1 MRKSIFVTT
10 TLVASTLSLSM
21 AGGISQ
27 AQAGTLVPQE
37 EGEIQLANL
46 DVTCLSSINPKCINT
61 NLGKNAYT
69 VTSLNYDSQ
78 FSVSRLFVD
87 KRSTVNDY
95 AAFGIKFLAD
105 DEGTN
110 PTVLQE
116 YWLRP
121 VAYSAPVTTK
131 SNPTT
136 STKMQNGVT
145 APAGAT
151 VGTNTTKTSPT
162 STTTTDIK
170 GNNITTDFTVVQTT
184 VTREIQVDQK
194 VTKPV
199 LDAKGNPV
207 IDSKTKQPKTQQVT
221 IKVPKLVQDIT
232 TTTTTQ
238 KTTVTPPKAVE
249 NGRLEVGKFQFD
261 FKNPLAGLE
270 FNFFDVEDSKHTG
283 ILSYTNSKG
292 ESISINQ
299 LLTGGQNGNLQSLI
313 IKDVQSFVV
322 QLGNPG
328 QKYGYNDSEFKN
340 TGDGVDLQLKTV
352 PEPGTTASLGF
363 LTVVSVLGLRQR
375 KKASHLA

>member
-1 MRKSIFVTT
+1 MNKSIFITT
-10 TLVASTLSLSM
+10 TLLASTLSLTM
-21 AGGISQ
+21 AAGISK

-46 DVTCLSSINPKCINT
+46 DVACLSNTNPKCIDT
-61 NLGKNAYT
+61 NSGKNAYT
-69 VTSLNYDSQ
+69 VTSLHYDPQ

-87 KRSTVNDY
+87 KRATANDY
-95 AAFGIKFLAD
+95 SAFGIKFLAD

-110 PTVLQE
+110 PEALTE

-121 VAYSAPVTTK
+121 VAYSAPVKTASK
-131 SNPTT
+131 PTT
-136 STKMQNGVT
+136 STKTQPNVA
-145 APAGAT
+145 APVGAT
-151 VGTNTTKTSPT
+151 VGTITTKIPT
-162 STTTTDIK
+162 PSTTTTDTK
-170 GNNITTDFTVVQTT
+170 GNKITTDVAVETTT
-184 VTREIQVDQK
+184 VTKEILVSVTTNQTVYNTKTKKNETKK
-194 VTKPV
+194 VT
-199 LDAKGNPV
+199 
-207 IDSKTKQPKTQQVT
+207 TQ
-221 IKVPKLVQDIT
+221 VPKLVQDIT

-238 KTTVTPPKAVE
+238 KTTVTPPKPVE

-261 FKNPLAGLE
+261 FKNALSGLQ

-292 ESISINQ
+292 ETISINQ

-328 QKYGYNDSEFKN
+328 QKYGYQDSEFKN
-340 TGDGVDLQLKTV
+340 TGDGVDLQLETV
-352 PEPGTTASLGF
+352 PEPGTTASLGLLAVAGLF
-363 LTVVSVLGLRQR
+363 GLRQR